1 MARLFQDTYSKTLL
15 PSTSMTHYY
24 TDAPTWTTD
33 EVNFLIA
40 RADKAEKEHAET
52 RTLLAQMIVDLKTAT
67 DTLKK
72 KRRCR
77 HRGKLARADKAE
89 KELAE
94 TRTLL
99 AQMTVDL
106 KTATDTPKKRR
117 CRHCG
122 VVAPSE
128 TAEEERLQD
137 EMWAEFDVRRRREAA
152 RDEAE
157 RRRKA
162 AVEAG
167 AAVEWVSGVVWR

>member
-1 MARLFQDTYSKTLL
+1 
-15 PSTSMTHYY
+15 MTHYY
-24 TDAPTWTTD
+24 TDAPTWTTA
-33 EVNFLIA
+33 EVNFLS
-40 RADKAEKEHAET
+40 D
-52 RTLLAQMIVDLKTAT
+52 
-67 DTLKK
+67 
-72 KRRCR
+72 
-77 HRGKLARADKAE
+77 RADKAE

-99 AQMTVDL
+99 AQRTVDL
-106 KTATDTPKKRR
+106 KTATDTLKKRR

-128 TAEEERLQD
+128 TAEEERIQD

-167 AAVEWVSGVVWR
+167 AVEWVSGVVWR

>member
-1 MARLFQDTYSKTLL
+1 MARLFQDTSSKTLL

-40 RADKAEKEHAET
+40 RADKAEKE
-52 RTLLAQMIVDLKTAT
+52 
-67 DTLKK
+67 
-72 KRRCR
+72 
-77 HRGKLARADKAE
+77 
-89 KELAE
+89 LAE
-94 TRTLL
+94 VRTLL
-99 AQMTVDL
+99 AQMTMDL
-106 KTATDTPKKRR
+106 KTATDTPKKKRW
-117 CRHCG
+117 CRHRG

-167 AAVEWVSGVVWR
+167 AVEWVSGVVWR

>member
-40 RADKAEKEHAET
+40 RADKAEKELAET
-52 RTLLAQMIVDLKTAT
+52 RTLLAQRTVDLKTAT
-67 DTLKK
+67 DTL
-72 KRRCR
+72 
-77 HRGKLARADKAE
+77 
-89 KELAE
+89 
-94 TRTLL
+94 
-99 AQMTVDL
+99 
-106 KTATDTPKKRR
+106 KKRR

-128 TAEEERLQD
+128 TAEEERIQD

>member
-1 MARLFQDTYSKTLL
+1 
-15 PSTSMTHYY
+15 MTHYY

-40 RADKAEKEHAET
+40 RADKAEKE
-52 RTLLAQMIVDLKTAT
+52 
-67 DTLKK
+67 
-72 KRRCR
+72 
-77 HRGKLARADKAE
+77 
-89 KELAE
+89 LAE

-106 KTATDTPKKRR
+106 KTATDRLEKKRR

-122 VVAPSE
+122 FVAPSE

>member
-33 EVNFLIA
+33 EVNFLI
-40 RADKAEKEHAET
+40 
-52 RTLLAQMIVDLKTAT
+52 
-67 DTLKK
+67 
-72 KRRCR
+72 
-77 HRGKLARADKAE
+77 ARADKAE

>member
-1 MARLFQDTYSKTLL
+1 
-15 PSTSMTHYY
+15 MTHYY

-40 RADKAEKEHAET
+40 RADKAEKELAEV
-52 RTLLAQMIVDLKTAT
+52 RTLLAQMTMDLKTAT

-106 KTATDTPKKRR
+106 KTATDRLEKKRR

-122 VVAPSE
+122 FVAPSE